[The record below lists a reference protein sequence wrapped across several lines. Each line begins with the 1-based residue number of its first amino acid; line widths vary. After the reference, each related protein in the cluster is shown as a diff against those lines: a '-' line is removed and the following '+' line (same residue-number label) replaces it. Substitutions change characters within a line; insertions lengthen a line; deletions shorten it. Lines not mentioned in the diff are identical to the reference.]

1 MSSADR
7 SIVIRNV
14 LIGLVALAIPVVLSL
29 MWWKGRGDAAASL
42 ASPEVAAERSETFP
56 PAPPEPRAESERV
69 AEAGARRWR
78 EVTGQDP
85 VWPEPLSE
93 PASCEEVRA
102 DLARI
107 CVALDVRTP
116 ELRDHGGACTLI
128 EQLGAEL
135 AASPPDLAPELR
147 DYDTLV
153 KNVFHL
159 FRIAGRERMQVM
171 RRALSEE
178 DLVEPA
184 ALALYR
190 WAVSHERCTR
200 GDGPKLRKAVLY
212 AYAGFAF
219 NTLGGQAYL
228 RRRSPR
234 VESLACF
241 YGLSALDG
249 VIRAGHNPEGLDPR
263 REIPRCRELA
273 ASQPLVFSERYT
285 AELDAMAR
293 RWKARG
299 PR

>member
-7 SIVIRNV
+7 SIVTRNV
-14 LIGLVALAIPVVLSL
+14 LIGLVAVAILVVLGL
-29 MWWKGRGDAAASL
+29 MWWKGREGTPESL
-42 ASPEVAAERSETFP
+42 PLSEEAAERSETFP
-56 PAPPEPRAESERV
+56 PAPPEQRSE
-69 AEAGARRWR
+69 AQPLADAATRRWR
-78 EVTGQDP
+78 EVTGEDP
-85 VWPEPLSE
+85 VWPEALSE
-93 PASCEEVRA
+93 PASCEEARA

-107 CVALDVRTP
+107 CAALDVRTP

-135 AASPPDLAPELR
+135 AAAPPDLSPELR
-147 DYDTLV
+147 DYDTIV
-153 KNVFHL
+153 ENVFLL
-159 FRIAGRERMQVM
+159 FRIAGRERMQVIQ
-171 RRALSEE
+171 RALAE
-178 DLVEPA
+178 DDLLEPT

-190 WAVSHERCTR
+190 WAISQERCTR
-200 GDGPKLRKAVLY
+200 GDGPKLRRGVLY

-234 VESLACF
+234 VEGLACF
-241 YGLSALDG
+241 YGLSALDS

-263 REIPRCRELA
+263 REIPRCRALV
-273 ASQPLVFSERYT
+273 ASQPFVFSERYT

-293 RWKARG
+293 RWKSRG